1 MGRAL
6 HLKLREIYEA
16 WATSDDDAE
25 LLSSVGLL
33 ADQFAKDR
41 QPASSAKRLE
51 RADLDLICYEY
62 LSA

>member
-1 MGRAL
+1 M
-6 HLKLREIYEA
+6 KLREIDEA
-16 WATSDDDAE
+16 WTTSTDDAE

-41 QPASSAKRLE
+41 QPTTSVKRLE
-51 RADLDLICYEY
+51 RVDLDLICYEY